1 MQKGNVT
8 NQILGSLLVLV
19 GVALVALV
27 VLPVLAW
34 AGMFQPVG
42 VRAMGTTTPWDVLL
56 LLAQTIPWVA
66 VLGLLL
72 IYAGLKLL
80 GVTLPF

>member
-1 MQKGNVT
+1 MQKGNAVEK
-8 NQILGSLLVLV
+8 ILAYLMILV
-19 GVALVALV
+19 GLVLV

-42 VRAMGTTTPWDVLL
+42 VRAAGTATPWDVLL
-56 LLAQTIPWVA
+56 LLVQTIPWVA

-80 GVTLPF
+80 GITLPF

>member
-8 NQILGSLLVLV
+8 NQILGSLLILV
-19 GVALVALV
+19 GLVLV

-42 VRAMGTTTPWDVLL
+42 IRALGTATPWDVILL
-56 LLAQTIPWVA
+56 LVQTIPWVA
-66 VLGLLL
+66 VLGLIL

>member
-1 MQKGNVT
+1 MQKGNAI
-8 NQILGSLLVLV
+8 NQILGALLILVGLVLV
-19 GVALVALV
+19 L
-27 VLPVLAW
+27 LPVLAW
-34 AGMFQPVG
+34 VGVFQPVG
-42 VRAMGTTTPWDVLL
+42 IRAIGTATPWDVLL

-66 VLGLLL
+66 VLGLIL

>member
-8 NQILGSLLVLV
+8 NQILGSLLILV
-19 GVALVALV
+19 GLVLV

-34 AGMFQPVG
+34 VGVFQPVG
-42 VRAMGTTTPWDVLL
+42 IRAIGAATPWDVILL
-56 LLAQTIPWVA
+56 LVQTIPWVA
-66 VLGLLL
+66 VLGLIL

>member
-1 MQKGNVT
+1 MQKGSVT
-8 NQILGSLLVLV
+8 NQILGALLILV
-19 GVALVALV
+19 GPVLV

-34 AGMFQPVG
+34 VGVFQPVG
-42 VRAMGTTTPWDVLL
+42 IRAIGTATPWDVLL

-66 VLGLLL
+66 ALGLLL

>member
-1 MQKGNVT
+1 MQKENRI
-8 NQILGSLLVLV
+8 NQILGSLLILV
-19 GVALVALV
+19 GLVLV

-34 AGMFQPVG
+34 AGVFEPVG
-42 VRAMGTTTPWDVLL
+42 ILAVGTATPWDVLL
-56 LLAQTIPWVA
+56 LLVQTIPWVA

-80 GVTLPF
+80 GIALPF

>member
-8 NQILGSLLVLV
+8 NQILGSLLILV
-19 GVALVALV
+19 GLVLV

-34 AGMFQPVG
+34 AGVFQPVG
-42 VRAMGTTTPWDVLL
+42 IRALGTATPWDVILL
-56 LLAQTIPWVA
+56 LVQTIPWVA
-66 VLGLLL
+66 VLGLIL

>member
-19 GVALVALV
+19 GVALV

>member
-1 MQKGNVT
+1 MQKNSVT
-8 NQILGSLLVLV
+8 NQILGSLLIIVGLV
-19 GVALVALV
+19 LV

-34 AGMFQPVG
+34 AGVFQPVEI
-42 VRAMGTTTPWDVLL
+42 RAMGTATPWDVLL

-66 VLGLLL
+66 VLGLAL

>member
-1 MQKGNVT
+1 MQKGTAT
-8 NQILGSLLVLV
+8 NQVLGALLILV
-19 GVALVALV
+19 GLALV

-34 AGMFQPVG
+34 AGVFQPVG
-42 VRAMGTTTPWDVLL
+42 IRAIGAATPWDVVL

-66 VLGLLL
+66 ALELLL

>member
-1 MQKGNVT
+1 MTQREQSSLSHVT
-8 NQILGSLLVLV
+8 RKTMRRGLR
-19 GVALVALV
+19 LV

-34 AGMFQPVG
+34 VGVFQPVG
-42 VRAMGTTTPWDVLL
+42 IRAIGAATPWDVILL
-56 LLAQTIPWVA
+56 LVQTIPWVA
-66 VLGLLL
+66 VLGLIL

>member
-1 MQKGNVT
+1 MQKGNAVEL
-8 NQILGSLLVLV
+8 ILGYLLILV
-19 GVALVALV
+19 GLVLV

-34 AGMFQPVG
+34 AGMFQPVTIRSIG
-42 VRAMGTTTPWDVLL
+42 AATPWDVLL
-56 LLAQTIPWVA
+56 LLVQTIPWVA

>member
-1 MQKGNVT
+1 MQRET
-8 NQILGSLLVLV
+8 LINQILGSLLILV
-19 GVALVALV
+19 GLALV

-34 AGMFQPVG
+34 AGVFQPVG
-42 VRAMGTTTPWDVLL
+42 VRVAGSATPWDVLL
-56 LLAQTIPWVA
+56 LLVQTIPWVA

-80 GVTLPF
+80 GVALPF

>member
-1 MQKGNVT
+1 MQKSALV
-8 NQILGSLLVLV
+8 NQILGALLILV
-19 GVALVALV
+19 GLVLV

-34 AGMFQPVG
+34 AGFFQPVG
-42 VRAMGTTTPWDVLL
+42 IRTAGTATPWDVLL
-56 LLAQTIPWVA
+56 LLVQTIPWVA
-66 VLGLLL
+66 VLGLAL

>member
-1 MQKGNVT
+1 MQKNSVT
-8 NQILGSLLVLV
+8 NQILGALLIVVGLV
-19 GVALVALV
+19 LV

-34 AGMFQPVG
+34 AGVFQPVG
-42 VRAMGTTTPWDVLL
+42 IRALGTATPWDVLL

-66 VLGLLL
+66 VLGLAL

-80 GVTLPF
+80 GVALSF

>member
-1 MQKGNVT
+1 MMQKGNLV
-8 NQILGSLLVLV
+8 NQLLGCLLILV
-19 GVALVALV
+19 GLVLV

-34 AGMFQPVG
+34 AGVFQPVG
-42 VRAMGTTTPWDVLL
+42 IRAVGTATPWDVIL

-80 GVTLPF
+80 GVALPF